1 HTVSIAVLPEF
12 RRNGIASR
20 LIKKSVTA
28 MSNYR
33 AEELF
38 LEVRISNKAAVGLYE
53 SIGYKIIKEL
63 RNYYRDME
71 GALLMAMKVPKDK

>member
-1 HTVSIAVLPEF
+1 
-12 RRNGIASR
+12 
-20 LIKKSVTA
+20 